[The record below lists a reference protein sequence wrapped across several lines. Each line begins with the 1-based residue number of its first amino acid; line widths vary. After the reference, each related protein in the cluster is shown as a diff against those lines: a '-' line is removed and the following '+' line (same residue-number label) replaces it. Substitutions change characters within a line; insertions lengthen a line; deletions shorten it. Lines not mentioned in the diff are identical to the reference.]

1 MIKYLL
7 KLAYRYILPDFIKS
21 RIQSRHDERFLN
33 ECKERMKRTRVSKE
47 EIASVISKLDIDGC
61 DVMLHT
67 SMISIGKLEG
77 GRKWVAEC
85 LFDKMDLERNTLL
98 TVALTYIGKNKDF
111 LESNPTFDVRTA
123 PIAMGAINEYIASL
137 DGAIRSIHPTH
148 SVVAIGKKAKEYT
161 MNHHKDVTPFGE
173 NSPYYKIIKNRG
185 KIVFFGISINSF
197 TAVHA
202 LEDPLLDVMPVNI
215 YNKKRYSVRC
225 LDWDGKELYVE
236 TPCHNPIAGMRRSLI
251 QFENEMILLGIMK
264 KYPIGEGFVSVV
276 DAYSFAQY
284 YLSKLKEGYSMYGKI
299 KVTEKLKKAIE
310 ELQLHLS

>member
-77 GRKWVAEC
+77 GRKWIAEC
-85 LFDKMDLERNTLL
+85 LFDKMDLEQNTLL

-202 LEDPLLDVMPVNI
+202 LEDPLLEVMPVKI
-215 YNKKRYSVRC
+215 YNKKRYNVRC

-284 YLSKLKEGYSMYGKI
+284 YLEKLVCGNSMYGKI
-299 KVTEKLKKAIE
+299 KVSDALKTAVIDLRKKL
-310 ELQLHLS
+310 Q